1 MTVVAKKS
9 RAQTNQR
16 MFVESEGAV
25 RVVGIWEKVYQ
36 ARARFLSDGMGRYDH
51 RVMTDDERRDVVR
64 LVERLAGGEVRAL
77 ARAISLAEQP
87 GDLAD
92 AVVAASREVGR
103 KARRIGV
110 TGAPGA
116 GKSTLVDRMVRALRV
131 QGERVAVVAVDPTS
145 PFTGGALLGDRIR
158 MQGFAADEGV
168 FIRSM
173 ASRGAT
179 GGLGTGVAG
188 ACSVLEA
195 AGFGT
200 ILVETVGVGQEEVA
214 VTRLADATVLVLVP
228 GMGDD
233 VQSLKTGVM
242 EAANV
247 FAVNKADLEGADR
260 VVVEVR
266 AMQSLVCVEGWVAP
280 VVKTVAS
287 TGEGV
292 DALLGAVAR
301 CIEDRMEQRATAG
314 AGSR

>member
-1 MTVVAKKS
+1 MA
-9 RAQTNQR
+9 
-16 MFVESEGAV
+16 
-25 RVVGIWEKVYQ
+25 
-36 ARARFLSDGMGRYDH
+36 
-51 RVMTDDERRDVVR
+51 DETRLDAVR

-77 ARAISLAEQP
+77 ARAISVVEQP
-87 GDLAD
+87 SELAD
-92 AVVAASREVGR
+92 AVVAVSRAVGKR
-103 KARRIGV
+103 SRRIGV

-116 GKSTLVDRMVRALRV
+116 GKSTLVDGMVRALRA

-158 MQGFAADEGV
+158 MQGFAADAGV

-179 GGLGTGVAG
+179 GGLAVGVAG
-188 ACSVLEA
+188 ACLVLEA

-233 VQSLKTGVM
+233 VQSLKAGVM
-242 EAANV
+242 EAADV
-247 FAVNKADLEGADR
+247 FAVNKADLDGADR
-260 VVVEVR
+260 VVAEVR
-266 AMQSLVCVEGWVAP
+266 AMQSLVCAEGWVAP
-280 VVKTVAS
+280 VLKTIAS

-292 DALLGAVAR
+292 DALLEAVAR
-301 CIEDRMEQRATAG
+301 CIEQRMEQG
-314 AGSR
+314 ASAVVGAR